1 MMKLQSRLRQKEEG
15 LRNINR
21 GDGHG
26 RSITQRTYSV
36 YRARLYSSSRFI
48 LLLLVNDAIEE
59 VCNEMFPY
67 GFSSDEEK
75 EKGKNLAIKR
85 YGSVIRKIAQYHY
98 DKQGKEGLVGFSESG
113 ASVSYDSAGTPTSY
127 LRSVI
132 PVSLIT

>member
-1 MMKLQSRLRQKEEG
+1 MEDQLLKE
-15 LRNINR
+15 LI
-21 GDGHG
+21 
-26 RSITQRTYSV
+26 
-36 YRARLYSSSRFI
+36 LYIGPDYTPDQDSF

-75 EKGKNLAIKR
+75 ENGKNLAIKR

-113 ASVSYDSAGTPTSY
+113 TSVSYESAGTPTSY
-127 LRSVI
+127 LRGVI
-132 PVSLIT
+132 PVSLII